1 MSLSSVSDAEARSV
15 HGPRK
20 GFCDTSTSTTQEYLD
35 LRAYA
40 GKYIKIVV
48 ATVDHWVCFG
58 VNQTFTMDIDAL
70 AMVAGDSTVNGD
82 PYPRFAESC
91 AERVKA
97 DDLNGI
103 EVVVPPDAPYLSY
116 RTVSAT
122 GEIRVYR
129 R

>member
-1 MSLSSVSDAEARSV
+1 MALATVSDGEARSV
-15 HGPRK
+15 HGPRF
-20 GFCDTSTSTTQEYLD
+20 GFCDATTTTAQEYVD
-35 LRAYA
+35 LSAYK
-40 GKYIKIVV
+40 GKYIKIV
-48 ATVDHWVCFG
+48 AAMADHWVCFG
-58 VNQTFTMDIDAL
+58 VNATFTMDIDAA
-70 AMVAGDSTVNGD
+70 AMVAAAPGNGHAYVTFADSV
-82 PYPRFAESC
+82 

-103 EVVVPPDAPYLSY
+103 EVVVPVDAPFLSY

>member
-1 MSLSSVSDAEARSV
+1 MALATTSDGEARTV
-15 HGPRK
+15 HGPRF
-20 GFCDTSTSTTQEYLD
+20 GFCDATTSTTQEYID
-35 LRAYA
+35 LSAYK

-58 VNQTFTMDIDAL
+58 TSASFTMDIDAA
-70 AMVAGDSTVNGD
+70 AMVAAAPGNGHGYVTFADSV
-82 PYPRFAESC
+82 

-103 EVVVPPDAPYLSY
+103 EVVVPPDAPFLSY